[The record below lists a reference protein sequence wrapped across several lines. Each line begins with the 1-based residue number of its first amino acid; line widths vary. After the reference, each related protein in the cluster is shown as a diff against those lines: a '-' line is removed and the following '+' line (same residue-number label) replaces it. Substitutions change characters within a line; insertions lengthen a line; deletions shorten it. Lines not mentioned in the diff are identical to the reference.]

1 MEKEEFLSR
10 LEKLIPATSE
20 KTNEKLLELG
30 DAIWLEMK
38 DDLYHAFTFVSH
50 HFSRDVLQAVYDL
63 SGAMEQDLLP
73 WEIIGAGIYLQ
84 AGTPVEQI
92 SKSDWRDF
100 TLFSI
105 PQKNDTI
112 SSLATCTVRENGQ
125 ETQFFTLHFGQ
136 FDPQELLDAAAVI
149 AGKTEITVTEAIQQL
164 DYNVKGPRSYVTA
177 NQALCGPGSTLAE
190 KLLQLSPSYP
200 ITAAHI
206 TIDVDQE
213 VTAVE
218 RNPLWEQLRDRLGE
232 TPPIQ
237 EAAHSNQK
245 RASAHRNEP
254 SR

>member
-10 LEKLIPATSE
+10 LEELIPATSE

-30 DAIWLEMK
+30 DALWLEMK
-38 DDLYHAFTFVSH
+38 DDLYYTFSFVSH
-50 HFSRDVLQAVYDL
+50 HFSRDVLQTVYDL

-73 WEIIGAGIYLQ
+73 WEMIGAAIYLQ

-92 SKSDWRDF
+92 SKRDWRDF

-105 PQKNDTI
+105 PETANTI
-112 SSLATCTVRENGQ
+112 SPLATCSVRENGQ
-125 ETQFFTLHFGQ
+125 ETRFFTLHFGQ
-136 FDPQELLDAAAVI
+136 FDPQELLDTASAMAEK
-149 AGKTEITVTEAIQQL
+149 AEITVTEALQQL
-164 DYNVKGPRSYVTA
+164 EYNVKGPRSYVTA
-177 NQALCGPGSTLAE
+177 NQALSGPGSTLAE
-190 KLLQLSPSYP
+190 KLAQLLPSYP

-206 TIDVDQE
+206 TIDVDRK
-213 VTAVE
+213 TAAVE

-237 EAAHSNQK
+237 EAAHSSQK